1 MVKHVSQKCVY
12 YKAIMQHVES
22 FFKYFQ
28 TSLHVPRVIVS
39 FRVKGVRWD
48 GVKWGAVATRRESY
62 DGYGTKEATVEPT
75 GVEGRGWLEGV
86 LEVWIHGLRS
96 TASDVTRLVRKPTT
110 TVTTT
115 TTITTTTTPPSF
127 QQ

>member
-1 MVKHVSQKCVY
+1 M
-12 YKAIMQHVES
+12 
-22 FFKYFQ
+22 
-28 TSLHVPRVIVS
+28 
-39 FRVKGVRWD
+39 KGVRWD
-48 GVKWGAVATRRESY
+48 GVEWGAVATRRESY

-115 TTITTTTTPPSF
+115 TTTITTTTTTTIFSAITAVPPPPVTSAPPPLL
-127 QQ
+127 QSIPSIEYSSLA